1 MLELF
6 QTPWS
11 EITQKMPEI
20 AEAGYDSL
28 VAAEPGQGQQRLVL
42 GRLRPV

>member
-6 QTPWS
+6 QLSWN
-11 EITQKMPEI
+11 EISQKMPEI

-28 VAAEPGQGQQRLVL
+28 WRHNHAQNMFQSAVPDKG
-42 GRLRPV
+42 